1 MFAKNKRS
9 TKLQTIPCLVPN
21 VFTSY
26 SPVIFLF
33 FFHPQTVWYRTP
45 TITSLTPATGP
56 PGTITSLTR
65 EVKCDHILEPLPF
78 NNMNSLQGRW

>member
-1 MFAKNKRS
+1 MY
-9 TKLQTIPCLVPN
+9 LHLIPLL
-21 VFTSY
+21 F
-26 SPVIFLF
+26 FKF

-45 TITSLTPATGP
+45 TITSLTPATGL